1 MTIPIPPALR
11 ADLDRELSGAIDGLL
26 GKAADLDDLDIID
39 ANVELM
45 NDLADSLT
53 ADQLA
58 AAAAAFA
65 LRLHRSGGS

>member
-11 ADLDRELSGAIDGLL
+11 ADLDRELAGAIDGLL

-58 AAAAAFA
+58 T
-65 LRLHRSGGS
+65 LEQDLNENK